1 MLKYSRDP
9 EQRKYFDK
17 MRSKTM
23 GGRKNLAEC
32 KWVLEIHTL
41 PTRQKK
47 MGTLFWGGTGLQ
59 GKLLAARILQ

>member
-1 MLKYSRDP
+1 
-9 EQRKYFDK
+9 
-17 MRSKTM
+17 M